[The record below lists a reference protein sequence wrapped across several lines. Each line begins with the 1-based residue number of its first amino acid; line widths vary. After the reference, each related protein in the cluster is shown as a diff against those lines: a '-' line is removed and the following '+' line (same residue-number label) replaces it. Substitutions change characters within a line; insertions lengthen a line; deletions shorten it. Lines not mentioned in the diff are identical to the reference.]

1 MKLTIEIPDDDF
13 VNPEMTPQEQ
23 VEHLF
28 KMHHIRATV
37 SPVEPS
43 YTEVADWL
51 GNDCVTTKLILDH
64 YKQEGST
71 GEKENQ
77 RQGDDN

>member
-43 YTEVADWL
+43 FTDVELEEDFTE
-51 GNDCVTTKLILDH
+51 IR
-64 YKQEGST
+64 EGL
-71 GEKENQ
+71 
-77 RQGDDN
+77 